1 MSSTLGYIWSIFGRR
16 DPSISDEKMEEYR
29 MLSGFKPKDIVRIYS
44 SFRSYTGGSETM
56 SKEVFLSIEALKHN
70 PLRNQIALCFG
81 FDEEVVQLDFVGYL
95 SGLSQFNSPGKRDQ
109 KLKTAFKLQ
118 DFDCDGQ
125 LSREDIMKYVGLVTN
140 NLMSEE
146 EVEAIAK
153 NVLQESSS
161 DPKQEFLSFADF
173 QRVVAPTDFQS
184 KLMLPLYS

>member
-1 MSSTLGYIWSIFGRR
+1 
-16 DPSISDEKMEEYR
+16 

-56 SKEVFLSIEALKHN
+56 SKKVFLNIEALKHN